1 MQVLACFLRPVD
13 VLFPHKSFLP
23 ATFVCFST
31 GVGRTSLFENDI
43 IHNVKRK
50 ENAPQEYGVW
60 LPAGE
65 QKEDIMNKVSAF
77 FKNCWSNYVD
87 FMGKYGEYTNRF

>member
-1 MQVLACFLRPVD
+1 MACFFGLSTYYSHIYHSY
-13 VLFPHKSFLP
+13 LQLLSAFPLALAGHPSLKTISFIM
-23 ATFVCFST
+23 SREK
-31 GVGRTSLFENDI
+31 RTP
-43 IHNVKRK
+43 
-50 ENAPQEYGVW
+50 PQEYGVW

>member
-1 MQVLACFLRPVD
+1 MSRE
-13 VLFPHKSFLP
+13 K
-23 ATFVCFST
+23 
-31 GVGRTSLFENDI
+31 RTP
-43 IHNVKRK
+43 
-50 ENAPQEYGVW
+50 PQEYGVW

-77 FKNCWSNYVD
+77 VKNCWSNYVD

>member
-1 MQVLACFLRPVD
+1 MQVLACFFRPVD
-13 VLFPHKSFLP
+13 VLFPHKSFLS

-31 GVGRTSLFENDI
+31 GVGRTFLFENDI

-50 ENAPQEYGVW
+50 ENTPQEYGVW

-65 QKEDIMNKVSAF
+65 QKEDIMNKVSEF